1 MTRLTPL
8 CLAASLLAAAA
19 VPLVLPADADAGAAV
34 RQEAT
39 TYNIDPV
46 HTAVVFG
53 LDWNG
58 MSTFYGKFNETR
70 GAITYGGTPDSL
82 AVDVTILVPSID
94 SHNEQRDQHLLSP
107 DYFDARKYPEIRF
120 VSTGV
125 TENDDGTMTLAGDL
139 TFHGTTKPIEATV
152 TRITTGEA
160 RGQRCGVDAEFTI
173 KRSDFGMDQGVEEG
187 ALGDEVKLMVGL
199 QSTVG

>member
-1 MTRLTPL
+1 MNKLARL
-8 CLAASLLAAAA
+8 CLGSSLLAAVAT
-19 VPLVLPADADAGAAV
+19 PLLLPADATANAAV

-39 TYNIDPV
+39 TYMIDPV

-82 AVDVTILVPSID
+82 KIDVTILVPSID
-94 SHNEQRDQHLLSP
+94 SSNEQRDKHLLSP

-139 TFHGTTKPIEATV
+139 TFHGETKPIEATV
-152 TRITTGEA
+152 TRLTTGEA
-160 RGQRCGVDAEFTI
+160 RGERCGIDAHFTI
-173 KRSDFGMDQGVEEG
+173 KRSDFGMDTGVEEG